1 MYRIGLDIGSTTIKT
16 AVLDEKD
23 NLVHSSYQRHNSDV
37 RATLYQ
43 VLKALLKDYDLFTVT
58 VTGSG
63 GISVSEWLGI
73 PFVQEVIAG
82 VEAIRRL
89 IPETDVAIELGG
101 EDAKITYLK
110 GSVDQRM
117 NGTCAGGTGAFID
130 QMAVLLNTDAQGLNE
145 LAKDAGIIYPIASR
159 CGVFAK
165 SDIQPLI
172 NDGAK
177 KSDVAASVFQS
188 VVNQT
193 ISGLACG
200 KPIRGNV
207 AFLGGPLH
215 FLSELGRRFVV
226 TLQPQKAIFPE
237 NSQVFN
243 AIYGEGGSQ
252 EVPESEIRAKFE
264 TDYAKIIVIPLS
276 FSGSEDEETK
286 KEADQNTRDT
296 INGYKQRAD
305 AGEDMEDL
313 VYEARKQAT
322 GDEDLEKPE
331 AGSSYTFVNRNN
343 SQYGQP
349 VTDAIFAAAN
359 GVPTVFE
366 DENSIFLFTRYDITE
381 NENDFT
387 SRKASI
393 LAEMKSQEFDA
404 LIAEWAIALSDVT
417 YNEAAFKR
425 YSAEKLKLS

>member
-1 MYRIGLDIGSTTIKT
+1 MYWQYVGQVYERNGVSIDSYTKTLENTT
-16 AVLDEKD
+16 
-23 NLVHSSYQRHNSDV
+23 
-37 RATLYQ
+37 
-43 VLKALLKDYDLFTVT
+43 
-58 VTGSG
+58 
-63 GISVSEWLGI
+63 
-73 PFVQEVIAG
+73 
-82 VEAIRRL
+82 
-89 IPETDVAIELGG
+89 
-101 EDAKITYLK
+101 
-110 GSVDQRM
+110 
-117 NGTCAGGTGAFID
+117 
-130 QMAVLLNTDAQGLNE
+130 
-145 LAKDAGIIYPIASR
+145 
-159 CGVFAK
+159 
-165 SDIQPLI
+165 
-172 NDGAK
+172 K
-177 KSDVAASVFQS
+177 K
-188 VVNQT
+188 
-193 ISGLACG
+193 
-200 KPIRGNV
+200 
-207 AFLGGPLH
+207 
-215 FLSELGRRFVV
+215 
-226 TLQPQKAIFPE
+226 
-237 NSQVFN
+237 SQVFN

-393 LAEMKSQEFDA
+393 LAEMKAEEFDA
-404 LIAEWAIALSDVT
+404 LIAEWATALSDVT

>member
-1 MYRIGLDIGSTTIKT
+1 MNYLKKT
-16 AVLDEKD
+16 AASAMALLLAGSLGACSIGGDTTWVAKFGDQTVPAGVYLIQMVEGYYGLLDESGVED
-23 NLVHSSYQRHNSDV
+23 D
-37 RATLYQ
+37 
-43 VLKALLKDYDLFTVT
+43 ALLKTQFDGQS
-58 VTGSG
+58 GSQK
-63 GISVSEWLGI
+63 VSDNARAALNAYIAVEEKFDELGLT
-73 PFVQEVIAG
+73 PEPLAF
-82 VEAIRRL
+82 EAIPQNAEMYWQYVGQVYER
-89 IPETDVAIELGG
+89 
-101 EDAKITYLK
+101 
-110 GSVDQRM
+110 
-117 NGTCAGGTGAFID
+117 NGVSID
-130 QMAVLLNTDAQGLNE
+130 SYTKTLENTT
-145 LAKDAGIIYPIASR
+145 
-159 CGVFAK
+159 
-165 SDIQPLI
+165 
-172 NDGAK
+172 K
-177 KSDVAASVFQS
+177 K
-188 VVNQT
+188 
-193 ISGLACG
+193 
-200 KPIRGNV
+200 
-207 AFLGGPLH
+207 
-215 FLSELGRRFVV
+215 
-226 TLQPQKAIFPE
+226 
-237 NSQVFN
+237 SQVFN

-404 LIAEWAIALSDVT
+404 LIAEWATALSDVT

>member
-1 MYRIGLDIGSTTIKT
+1 MNYLKKT
-16 AVLDEKD
+16 AASAMALLLAGSLGACSIGGDTNWVAKFGDQTVPAGVYLIQMVEGYYGLLDESGVED
-23 NLVHSSYQRHNSDV
+23 D
-37 RATLYQ
+37 
-43 VLKALLKDYDLFTVT
+43 ALLKTQFDGQS
-58 VTGSG
+58 GSQK
-63 GISVSEWLGI
+63 VSDNARAALNAYIAVEEKFDELGLT
-73 PFVQEVIAG
+73 PEPLAF
-82 VEAIRRL
+82 EAIPQNAEMYWQYVGQVYER
-89 IPETDVAIELGG
+89 
-101 EDAKITYLK
+101 
-110 GSVDQRM
+110 
-117 NGTCAGGTGAFID
+117 NGVSID
-130 QMAVLLNTDAQGLNE
+130 SYTKTLENTT
-145 LAKDAGIIYPIASR
+145 
-159 CGVFAK
+159 
-165 SDIQPLI
+165 
-172 NDGAK
+172 K
-177 KSDVAASVFQS
+177 K
-188 VVNQT
+188 
-193 ISGLACG
+193 
-200 KPIRGNV
+200 
-207 AFLGGPLH
+207 
-215 FLSELGRRFVV
+215 
-226 TLQPQKAIFPE
+226 
-237 NSQVFN
+237 SQVFN

-313 VYEARKQAT
+313 VYEARKQAP

-393 LAEMKSQEFDA
+393 LAEMKAEEFDA
-404 LIAEWAIALSDVT
+404 LIAEWATALSDVT